1 MAQIGSRIEEIRATL
16 LRDEDEIR
24 TLLLEIDDIRAGKWD
39 DKLLQQQ
46 NPAAESGAN
55 SPPKVLTDPVTAA
68 ESTAPLSNVPTE
80 TAAKST
86 PDAAAPTASETKA
99 STGPNTQSDAP
110 AVTETSTSSTVP
122 TAAVSNTQSAAPA
135 DTETTNDSVA
145 LTGIQTTSEDAA
157 EVNSP
162 VPDQVSVKAP
172 KSEKVIDTPME
183 ETQPLETRTSKLASP
198 SPKSKRSAAVDKPSS
213 PTKVRRTV
221 STSPKRKGK
230 GVLKSEPV
238 EPMEIDSDIPE
249 KVNGES
255 EHVEPLQ
262 KEVKQS
268 KEQLKER
275 KKTPPPK
282 NELSS
287 KSSPKRKR
295 SGSSVSVSTPV
306 LDAKAKAFRKN
317 ALMISRGEIKDAA
330 DLQREVSLMCA
341 NAILYN
347 GPADEISSM
356 AKEIEAFADREIRAL
371 RYYGGNLTDFSETL
385 GTGRRGSLAS
395 AASQSSPRLG
405 TFREPEALTD
415 SEVKTG
421 EKDAPQDDDVSRATE
436 EESDLDELATATVAT
451 TTTAVRK
458 KAAPKKIGAKT
469 RSKTRRK
476 RK

>member
-1 MAQIGSRIEEIRATL
+1 M
-16 LRDEDEIR
+16 
-24 TLLLEIDDIRAGKWD
+24 LLEIDDIRAGKWD

-317 ALMISRGEIKDAA
+317 ALMVWERISQHRY
-330 DLQREVSLMCA
+330 SLYM
-341 NAILYN
+341 
-347 GPADEISSM
+347 S
-356 AKEIEAFADREIRAL
+356 
-371 RYYGGNLTDFSETL
+371 
-385 GTGRRGSLAS
+385 
-395 AASQSSPRLG
+395 
-405 TFREPEALTD
+405 
-415 SEVKTG
+415 
-421 EKDAPQDDDVSRATE
+421 
-436 EESDLDELATATVAT
+436 
-451 TTTAVRK
+451 
-458 KAAPKKIGAKT
+458 
-469 RSKTRRK
+469 
-476 RK
+476 